1 MLIFKFQNIMWPFS
15 INIFRAFM
23 LFGVVPLFYKS
34 TRGGGDVLG
43 YEGHEYLVSYN
54 LKDGR
59 SWRCRKYNCKKYKC
73 PATAKT
79 KGTTVDLSKSKPHNH
94 EGNPVQVKYTGWGSH
109 LFQRFCLLF
118 S

>member
-1 MLIFKFQNIMWPFS
+1 MYFTLQTIMWPFS
-15 INIFRAFM
+15 TKFLHVLMIV
-23 LFGVVPLFYKS
+23 GVAIFYKS
-34 TRGGGDVLG
+34 ERGGDVLG
-43 YEGHEYLVSYN
+43 FEGHEYLVTYN

-94 EGNPVQVKYTGWGSH
+94 EGNPVQVRYVIV
-109 LFQRFCLLF
+109 F
-118 S
+118 